1 MIVWTLPRMAS
12 AQTLTSPA
20 SHLDQRNSIVSI
32 CNNLTIEPAALQ
44 ALRLVCD
51 RASTSPP
58 MQSAS
63 VPLIVVGFVGGF
75 AKPDDLRH
83 PEPLFALY
91 LQQQYGAEIHAQVFS
106 NHDARHARLYVL
118 RHLDTDRDGVVS
130 LEERRKARVII
141 YGHSWGASET
151 AAFAA
156 QLERLQIPV
165 LLTVQVDIISKPG
178 QEPDVIPPNV
188 AEAINFYQSGGPLH
202 GRPQILAADPA
213 KTAILGNI
221 QLLYDHLPVNC
232 DNYNWFVRR
241 FNKPH
246 HEIENDP
253 RVWSQVSSLI
263 DAEATSRKRP
273 LGLQETTTASAMQ
286 TSRPSQ

>member
-1 MIVWTLPRMAS
+1 MAS

-20 SHLDQRNSIVSI
+20 SHLDQRVDQRNSIVSV
-32 CNNLTIEPAALQ
+32 CNNPTIEPAALQ

-51 RASTSPP
+51 RASTGVSS
-58 MQSAS
+58 QAAS
-63 VPLIVVGFVGGF
+63 IPLIVVGFVGGF

-118 RHLDTDRDGVVS
+118 HHLDTNHDGVVS
-130 LEERRKARVII
+130 REERRQARVIL

-151 AAFAA
+151 AAFATE
-156 QLERLQIPV
+156 LERLEIPV

-213 KTAILGNI
+213 KTTILGNI
-221 QLLYDHLPVNC
+221 RLVYDRLPVNC

-253 RVWSQVSSLI
+253 RLWSQVSSLI
-263 DAEATSRKRP
+263 DAEATSGKRLP
-273 LGLQETTTASAMQ
+273 GSQETVAAGAMQ
-286 TSRPSQ
+286 TAQPSQ